1 MSFSLFYHGVHRKW
15 HGDILKEEFIGNVLE
30 VKR

>member
-1 MSFSLFYHGVHRKW
+1 MSISLFYHGVHRKR
-15 HGDILKEEFIGNVLE
+15 HRDMLKEEVIGNVLE